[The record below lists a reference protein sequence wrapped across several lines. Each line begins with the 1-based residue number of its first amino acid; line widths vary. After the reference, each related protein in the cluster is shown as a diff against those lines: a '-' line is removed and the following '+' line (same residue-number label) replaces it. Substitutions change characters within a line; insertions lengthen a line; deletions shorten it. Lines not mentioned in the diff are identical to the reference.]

1 MRNICCSL
9 RTCAELRARGNVA
22 NNIYNIYILLL
33 HRIQPHRQHYAIVTV
48 DCKSLISES
57 GLSWGGKQRC
67 QAVGSSGSG
76 DCSQ

>member
-9 RTCAELRARGNVA
+9 RTCAVLGARGQRGELA

-33 HRIQPHRQHYAIVTV
+33 HRSQPHRQHHAIVTA

-67 QAVGSSGSG
+67 QAVGSSGKR
-76 DCSQ
+76 